1 MAHSYVAS
9 YAHFVFS
16 TSNRDPVLPADTS
29 KLFEYIGGILRAERC
44 ALLAAGGMPDHLHLL
59 VRLSAQSSFAQL
71 MSVVKARAASWL
83 KEHGHGLDQFAWQAG
98 YGAFSVSK
106 SAVDEVSRYISRQAE
121 HHRTVSFKEEFIA
134 LLDRHGVEYDAER
147 VWQ

>member
-1 MAHSYVAS
+1 MAHSYIAS

-16 TSNRDPVLPADTS
+16 TSNRDPVLPADAS

-59 VRLSAQSSFAQL
+59 IRLNAQSSFAHL
-71 MSVVKARAASWL
+71 MSVVKARSSSWL
-83 KEHGHGLDQFAWQAG
+83 KESNSGLDRFAWQAG

-106 SAVDEVSRYISRQAE
+106 SAVDEVTRYISRQAD
-121 HHRTVSFKEEFIA
+121 HHRTMSFKDEFIA
-134 LLDRHGVEYDAER
+134 LLERHGVEYDAER
-147 VWQ
+147 VWK